1 MTDALPPYPAPD
13 PTPSDRG
20 RRDRPASLARRV
32 LPAVAALGAA
42 GGLLA
47 ALDRPDDSGVP
58 TDVDEELAP
67 DTTTPSGGS
76 TTTTVP
82 GSAGSSSRSTTTVP
96 ATPTCTGT
104 TVIGDSAS
112 TRYGPVQVQITLDS
126 SGELCNV
133 DAVAYPDDDR
143 KSQSINARAVPQLDQ
158 RAVAAGSTSF
168 NGISGAT
175 ITSNAYKKSLQSA
188 LDKA

>member
-1 MTDALPPYPAPD
+1 MTDALPPYPTPG
-13 PTPSDRG
+13 PPPSDRG

-32 LPAVAALGAA
+32 LPAVAVLGAA

-47 ALDRPDDSGVP
+47 ALDRPGDSGAA

-82 GSAGSSSRSTTTVP
+82 GSAGSSSRSTTVP

-112 TRYGPVQVQITLDS
+112 TRYGPVQVQITLDP